1 MAESFVVSFFVD
13 ESPDKEMNTYIGSR
27 FIPFIYELMEKHKN
41 IVFLLPYGY
50 ASSKSIARTV
60 RVLANLYSDVNA
72 RCRIFCGNSVKGVY
86 QKMVDMSDI
95 SFFYVE
101 KDNCRLSNI
110 LNYAKET
117 EKKYLNMK

>member
-41 IVFLLPYGY
+41 IVFLLPCGY

-72 RCRIFCGNSVKGVY
+72 HCRMVCGNSANGVY
-86 QKMVDMSDI
+86 KKMVDMSDI
-95 SFFYVE
+95 SFFYIE

-110 LNYAKET
+110 LNYVKET
-117 EKKYLNMK
+117 D